1 MLPLV
6 TNTPLVCHTAASLY
20 NSASFT
26 RTVLPV
32 VKAACSLFSIRTQH
46 NSARIPNAMQLQ
58 RTTNQLAGQA
68 RPSHHHSVVP
78 VAALSALKGPGCRSS
93 TGLSQAAS
101 AAWGSSLV
109 GPSFAAS
116 PLQHR
121 YSSVNQSRLVD
132 HDGLSKDARSD

>member
-6 TNTPLVCHTAASLY
+6 TNTTSVCHTAASLY
-20 NSASFT
+20 NSASFA

-32 VKAACSLFSIRTQH
+32 VKAACSLFSIRSQH
-46 NSARIPNAMQLQ
+46 NSSRIANAMQLQ
-58 RTTNQLAGQA
+58 RTTKHLAGQA
-68 RPSHHHSVVP
+68 PSHHHPVVP

-93 TGLSQAAS
+93 TGVSQAAS

-132 HDGLSKDARSD
+132 HDGF